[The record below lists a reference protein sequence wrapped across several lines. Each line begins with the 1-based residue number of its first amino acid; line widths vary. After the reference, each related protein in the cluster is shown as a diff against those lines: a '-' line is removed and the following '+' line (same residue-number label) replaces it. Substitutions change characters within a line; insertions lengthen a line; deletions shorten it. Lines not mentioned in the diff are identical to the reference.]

1 MATKKYV
8 RISVDLTPDEY
19 KDLHQ
24 RVIEIG
30 CPKSEFVRR
39 AIKKS
44 LAENGNVES
53 LTRIRLHSS
62 NLSSTT

>member
-1 MATKKYV
+1 MKKYV

-19 KDLHQ
+19 KDLHR

-39 AIKKS
+39 AIKKA
-44 LAENGNVES
+44 LANE
-53 LTRIRLHSS
+53 RLAVQSS
-62 NLSSTT
+62 NHE

>member
-1 MATKKYV
+1 MKKYV
-8 RISVDLTPDEY
+8 RISVDLTVDEY
-19 KDLHQ
+19 KSLHN

-44 LAENGNVES
+44 LAVGSITLATRKVP
-53 LTRIRLHSS
+53 LTLRTSS
-62 NLSSTT
+62 AE